1 MSNLKIAAVIPLYNH
16 VNYVSDAINSILKQD
31 VSVDEIVLIDDGS
44 TDGGFGVA
52 SEILREIPFARVF
65 SQENAGAHCT
75 LNRAIEL
82 CNSEYIAVL
91 NSDDVFVRTKISRCH
106 EIIRSN
112 NNVGLIAGDIGI
124 MDGKGHHVKEGVTID
139 WLQRSYSY
147 LNDTNLLQLSLLN
160 ENFIATTS
168 NMVFRKSLWQSSG
181 GFQSLRYCHDLDF
194 LMFAFL
200 NSDVYYDKGNE
211 HITYRVHDKNTIKE
225 NLSKIRIEIAAVM
238 ASTIF
243 TSNGELFKSKS
254 TAAEIRAF
262 RKFIENKNISNLTLY
277 FLAAFKNFKS
287 RAGFYDH
294 AIDQNYFEVFAE
306 YL

>member
-31 VSVDEIVLIDDGS
+31 VAVDEIVLIDDGS
-44 TDGGFGVA
+44 TDGGFDLA
-52 SEILREIPFARVF
+52 SEILSKIPFARVF
-65 SQENAGAHCT
+65 TQENAGAHCT

-82 CNSEYIAVL
+82 CSSDYIAVL
-91 NSDDVFVRTKISRCH
+91 NSDDVFASTKISRCH
-106 EIIRSN
+106 EIIHSN

-124 MDGKGHHVKEGVTID
+124 MDGKGRTVKEGVTID

-147 LNDTNLLQLSLLN
+147 LDDTKLLQLSLLN

-181 GFQSLRYCHDLDF
+181 GFQPLRYCHDLDF

-200 NSDVYYDKGNE
+200 NSDVYYDRGAE

-225 NLSKIRIEIAAVM
+225 NLSKIKIEIAAVM

-243 TSNGELFKSKS
+243 TSNDALFKSNLTSGK
-254 TAAEIRAF
+254 TRAF

-277 FLAAFKNFKS
+277 FLATHNNFKS
-287 RAGFYDH
+287 REEFYSH
-294 AIDQNYFEVFAE
+294 AIDPNYFEVLAE